1 MIIHRKDFDVN
12 IMKIRNISYRLTV
25 NNNRKAQ
32 KSKGKLILLATH
44 VQEDVEQLCD
54 EVYEMRAGELKR
66 TEILKY

>member
-32 KSKGKLILLATH
+32 KSRGKLILLATH

-54 EVYEMRAGELKR
+54 EAYEMRAGELKR

>member
-54 EVYEMRAGELKR
+54 EAYEMRAGELKR